1 MKSLIFFLVIFS
13 IFAGTLKAEQGLS
26 HELGLSAGSVYLNYK
41 ISALTDFGL
50 FYNIYFPKIKDIHFG
65 LAIDKG
71 FGEKDFLLSL
81 LTLFFK
87 FGDHF
92 KFGAS
97 AGYYSDSKYYK
108 SQFYDE
114 TIRYYGAFF
123 RGSFNFL
130 IHVNKFTISPVLNID
145 LFRRDY
151 FASVSLNISYPL
163 PN

>member
-1 MKSLIFFLVIFS
+1 MKLIIFSLVIFS
-13 IFAGTLKAEQGLS
+13 IFAGSLKAEQGLS
-26 HELGLSAGSVYLNYK
+26 HELGITSGSVYINNK
-41 ISALTDFGL
+41 ISVSPDIGL
-50 FYNIYFPKIKDIHFG
+50 FYNIYFPKINNIHFG

-97 AGYYSDSKYYK
+97 LGYYSDSKYYK

-151 FASVSLNISYPL
+151 FASVSLNVSYPL